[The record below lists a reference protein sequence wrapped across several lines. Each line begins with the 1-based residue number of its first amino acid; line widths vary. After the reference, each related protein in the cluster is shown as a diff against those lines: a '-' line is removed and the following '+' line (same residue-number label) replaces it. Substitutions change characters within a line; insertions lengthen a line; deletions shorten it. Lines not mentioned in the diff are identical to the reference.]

1 MAENS
6 LLKKLEGLEFKFQE
20 ISTLITD
27 PSVISDQKRYVKLN
41 REYRELEKVL
51 KALEGY
57 KKLLAGIDE
66 AKEVMASSDDAD
78 LKEMAREELAELVDP
93 RRFVGRAPE
102 QVEDFLA
109 EVISPI
115 LEANKDSM
123 DVKAE
128 VNV

>member
-51 KALEGY
+51 KALEDNDILGG
-57 KKLLAGIDE
+57 LPVDGGILWCATEKISKEQLDK
-66 AKEVMASSDDAD
+66 AAAIVKEVLGA
-78 LKEMAREELAELVDP
+78 
-93 RRFVGRAPE
+93 
-102 QVEDFLA
+102 
-109 EVISPI
+109 
-115 LEANKDSM
+115 
-123 DVKAE
+123 
-128 VNV
+128 